1 MTDSKRRIG
10 ARTRVLALA
19 LICVAAGAM
28 FVAGPASAA
37 SRGYTVAN
45 KSDKTLKLVGAEHM
59 PAVVCNG
66 FLCVETSHPMD
77 FEGRP
82 GDGSTIKPN
91 ANDRWE
97 LKYSFGHTY
106 GAVLKY
112 DVVGTD
118 ATVTYTIETSTYS
131 NNSACKVTPP
141 SAGKCNAGGLQMA
154 FLGN

>member
-1 MTDSKRRIG
+1 MSNSKRRIG
-10 ARTRVLALA
+10 ARTGVLTLA
-19 LICVAAGAM
+19 LICVAAGAL

-37 SRGYTVAN
+37 SRGYTLTN
-45 KSDKTLKLVGAEHM
+45 KSDKTLKLVGASNM
-59 PAVVCNG
+59 PATVCNG
-66 FLCVETSHPMD
+66 FICVETSHPMD

-97 LKYSFGHTY
+97 LKYGFGQTY
-106 GAVLKY
+106 AAVLKY
-112 DVVGTD
+112 DVVGSD
-118 ATVTYTIETSTYS
+118 ATVTYTIETTSYS